1 MSLIDAL
8 IPMATIGC
16 AVLVLCTGRI
26 GRAPA
31 FAVLGALALGAAIQL
46 LLEGFYWQFVPT
58 YLLVGATAWFVA
70 ARPSGRVGR
79 IAARAGIGLLV
90 AAAAFAWVPV
100 PVPTLPAPSGPYPVG
115 TETFRWIDPDRPE
128 TATDDPADRRNV
140 IAQAWYPAAEPT
152 GNGSRYLDGHGRLP
166 SRVAQIPSFLM
177 RGYDRIDT
185 HGDHR
190 ASLGRDRER
199 WPVVLFSPGYGA
211 PRAFYTGLVTDLAS
225 RGFVVLAVD
234 HPYEADV
241 TELADGRIATPVQ
254 DFPAD
259 EAEGEQYM
267 IKQQAVRAADLRF
280 VIDQLDRPDALGPR
294 LSGRLDTEHLA
305 AIGHSFGGAAAA
317 AAAADDERV
326 RAAVNIDGTL
336 YGDLPGRPL
345 RQPFLLV
352 QSEYA
357 ETGHSPQFFD
367 RNAALLG
374 GLRSGGFR
382 FEIGDANHYSFT
394 DVPLFLAAPGRFA
407 LAQMIGGSRGPVAT
421 QRVTVDILVAFLSG
435 PLGGSDADVVAA
447 AGKHR
452 DVRGGPVGR

>member
-8 IPMATIGC
+8 IPMAAIAC
-16 AVLVLCTGRI
+16 AALVLCTSRI

-31 FAVLGALALGAAIQL
+31 FAMLGLLALGAAVQW

-58 YLLVGATAWFVA
+58 YLLLGATAWFVA
-70 ARPSGRVGR
+70 ARPSGRGGR

-90 AAAAFAWVPV
+90 VAAAFAWLPV
-100 PVPTLPAPSGPYPVG
+100 PVPTLPAPSGPYAVG
-115 TETFRWIDPDRPE
+115 TETFRWVDPDRPE
-128 TATDDPADRRNV
+128 TATDDLADRRNV

-152 GNGSRYLDGHGRLP
+152 GNGSRYLDGLGRLP

-185 HGDHR
+185 HGDDR
-190 ASLGRDRER
+190 ASLGRDRDR

-211 PRAFYTGLVTDLAS
+211 PRAFYTGLIAELAS

-241 TELADGRIATPVQ
+241 TELADGRIATPVRN
-254 DFPAD
+254 FPAD

-267 IKQQAVRAADLRF
+267 VEQQAVRAADLRF
-280 VIDQLDRPDALGPR
+280 VIDQLDRPGALGPR
-294 LSGRLDTEHLA
+294 LSGHLDTGHIA

-317 AAAADDERV
+317 AAAADDERI
-326 RAAVNIDGTL
+326 RAAANIDGTL
-336 YGDLPGRPL
+336 YGDLPERPL

-352 QSEYA
+352 QSAYA
-357 ETGHSPQFFD
+357 ETGHSAKFLD
-367 RNAALLG
+367 RNAALLD

-394 DVPLFLAAPGRFA
+394 DVPLFLSGPGRFA
-407 LAQMIGGSRGPVAT
+407 AAQMIGGSRGPAAT
-421 QRVTVDILVAFLSG
+421 QRVTVDIMVAFLSG
-435 PLGGSDADVVAA
+435 PLGGSGADVVAA

-452 DVRGGPVGR
+452 DIRGGPVGR

>member
-8 IPMATIGC
+8 VAIVAIGC
-16 AVLVLCTGRI
+16 AVAVLCTSRI

-31 FAVLGALALGAAIQL
+31 FAVLGALAVGAAIQW

-70 ARPSGRVGR
+70 ARPSERGGR
-79 IAARAGIGLLV
+79 IAARTGIGLLV
-90 AAAAFAWVPV
+90 VAAAFAWVPV

-115 TETFRWIDPDRPE
+115 TETFRWVDPDRPE
-128 TATDDPADRRNV
+128 TATDDPVDRRNV

-152 GNGSRYLDGHGRLP
+152 GNGSQYLDGLGRLP
-166 SRVAQIPSFLM
+166 RRVSLIPSFLM

-190 ASLGRDRER
+190 ASLGRDRDR

-211 PRAFYTGLVTDLAS
+211 PRAFYTGLVAELAS

-241 TELADGRIATPVQ
+241 TELADGRIATPLQ
-254 DFPAD
+254 DFPVD
-259 EAEGEQYM
+259 EAEGERVM
-267 IKQQAVRAADLRF
+267 IEQQALRAADLRF
-280 VIDQLDRPDALGPR
+280 VIDQLDRPGALGPR
-294 LSGRLDTEHLA
+294 LSGHLDTEHIA

-317 AAAADDERV
+317 AAAADDERI
-326 RAAVNIDGTL
+326 RAAANIDGTL
-336 YGDLPGRPL
+336 YGDLPERPL

-357 ETGHSPQFFD
+357 ETDHSPKFLD

-394 DVPLFLAAPGRFA
+394 DVPLFLSGPGRFA

-421 QRVTVDILVAFLSG
+421 QRATVDILVAFLSG
-435 PLGGSDADVVAA
+435 PLGGPSEDVTAA
-447 AGKHR
+447 AAAHR
-452 DVRGGPVGR
+452 DIRGGPVGR